1 MNEQT
6 AIERVKLPRT
16 RESIAEDLLELGVRE
31 GMTLIVH
38 SSLSSLG
45 WVSGGPVAVVQALMD
60 VLTEAGTLVM
70 PTQSGDYSDPAPW
83 SNPPVPVEWHE
94 IIRETMPAYD
104 PQFTPTRGMGKIVE
118 TFRTFPGVIRS
129 THPQLSF
136 AAWGCDK
143 ERVIEHHSLS
153 YPLGEHS
160 PLARIYERGG
170 YVLLLGV
177 DHGNNTSLH
186 LAESRAPGNVVESLG
201 APILQDGERAWVTF
215 ENFVMDAD
223 QFLEIGASFEQVYP
237 IRVGLVGS
245 ATAKLI
251 SQRELVDFGTQ
262 YLIKKRGL

>member
-16 RESIAEDLLELGVRE
+16 RQSIAEDLRVLGVRE

-60 VLTEAGTLVM
+60 VLTEAGTLIM

-83 SNPPVPVEWHE
+83 SNPPVPVEWHAM
-94 IIRETMPAYD
+94 IRETMPAYD
-104 PQFTPTRGMGKIVE
+104 PQITPTRGMGKIVE

-136 AAWGCDK
+136 AAWGRDK
-143 ERVIEHHSLS
+143 QQVIEQQSLS

-160 PLARIYERGG
+160 PLARIYERDGH
-170 YVLLLGV
+170 VLLLGV
-177 DHGNNTSLH
+177 DHDNNTSLH
-186 LAESRAPGNVVESLG
+186 LAENRAPGNQIELLG
-201 APILQDGERAWVTF
+201 APILQAGERVWTTF
-215 ENFVMDAD
+215 ENIVMDAD
-223 QFLEIGASFEQVYP
+223 QFLEIGAAFEREHP
-237 IRVGLVGS
+237 IQIGLVGS

-251 SQRELVDFGTQ
+251 PQRELVDFSTQ
-262 YLIKKRGL
+262 YLTKKRGL